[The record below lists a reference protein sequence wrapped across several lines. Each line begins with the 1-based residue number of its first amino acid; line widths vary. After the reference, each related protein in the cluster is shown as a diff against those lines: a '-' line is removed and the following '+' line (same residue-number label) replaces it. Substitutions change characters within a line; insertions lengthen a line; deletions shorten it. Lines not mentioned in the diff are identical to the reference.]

1 MSGFE
6 DRTAD
11 KGKKMDEIL
20 IVIPSL
26 EPDEKLVQLT
36 GDLKK
41 EGFSHILIVN
51 DGSGPEYDPVF
62 EEAVKAGSCKML
74 RHCVNQ
80 GKGRA
85 MKTAFNE
92 FLAHPDGC
100 KGVVTVDSDGQHRP
114 EDIRKCCEALLA
126 HPECLIMG
134 SRDFDAKDVPLK
146 SSFGNKLTR
155 QVFGF
160 LSGIHI
166 RDTQTGLRGFS
177 PELVH
182 KFLSTAGE
190 RFEYEMNMLMDCKEY
205 GIPILEVPIETVYLE
220 ANAGTHFHPIRDS
233 IRIYAIF
240 GKFLATSLSSSVIDI
255 VMFTVFVSLLKLTG
269 TAHYILLATVG
280 ARILSSIYNYLMN
293 KGVVFRCEGK
303 VQSTFIKYYT
313 LCIVQMLCSAGL
325 VALFFGMLRLNE
337 TVVKIVV
344 DTFLFLIS
352 FRIQKEWVFKKG

>member
-1 MSGFE
+1 
-6 DRTAD
+6 
-11 KGKKMDEIL
+11 MDEIL
-20 IVIPSL
+20 IIIPSL

-36 GDLKK
+36 GDLKR

-51 DGSGPEYDPVF
+51 DGSGPEYDPIF
-62 EEAVKAGSCKML
+62 ERAGKAGDCILL

-85 MKTAFNE
+85 MKTAFNYYLQHTE
-92 FLAHPDGC
+92 GC

-114 EDIRKCCEALLA
+114 EDIRKCCEALLS

-134 SRDFDAKDVPLK
+134 SRDFDSEGVPLK

-177 PELVH
+177 NELVRR
-182 KFLSTAGE
+182 FLSTSGE

-205 GIPILEVPIETVYLE
+205 GIPILEVPIQTVYLE
-220 ANAGTHFHPIRDS
+220 ANASTHFNPIRDS

-269 TAHYILLATVG
+269 TVHYILLATVG
-280 ARILSSIYNYLMN
+280 ARVISSIYNYLMN
-293 KGVVFRCEGK
+293 KGVVFKCEGK
-303 VQSTFIKYYT
+303 IQTTFFKYYA

-325 VALFFGMLRLNE
+325 VGLFYRLLGLNE
-337 TVVKIVV
+337 TIVKIIV
-344 DTFLFLIS
+344 DTLLFLVS